1 MEPRSILLKVLRA
14 AAVLIIGSIFLV
26 LLIYGIGTS
35 ISCDYMPL
43 ALDEKAPDALPVG
56 ARLAVRTE
64 LIGMLN
70 QSIDDAQVYFLSVT
84 SLPGYSNR
92 FVSRH
97 VPIPT
102 GTVFRVIGFRRPHNP
117 ICYGSEW
124 IVVLGAEK
132 PINGTGDEI
141 HMDIET
147 AKNPSFM
154 VRN

>member
-14 AAVLIIGSIFLV
+14 AAMLIIGSIFLV
-26 LLIYGIGTS
+26 FLIYGIGTS

-56 ARLAVRTE
+56 TRLAVRTE

-70 QSIDDAQVYFLSVT
+70 QSIDHAQVYFLSIT
-84 SLPGYSNR
+84 PPPGYSNR
-92 FVSRH
+92 FVSRR
-97 VPIPT
+97 VPIPI
-102 GTVFRVIGFRRPHNP
+102 GTIFRVIGFRRPHNP
-117 ICYGSEW
+117 ICYGYEW
-124 IVVLGAEK
+124 KVILEAEK
-132 PINGTGDEI
+132 PINGSGDEI
-141 HMDIET
+141 QMGIET

>member
-1 MEPRSILLKVLRA
+1 M
-14 AAVLIIGSIFLV
+14 LIIGSVLLV
-26 LLIYGIGTS
+26 LLIYAIGTS

-43 ALDEKAPDALPVG
+43 ALDEKAPDALLIG
-56 ARLAVRTE
+56 TRLAVRTE
-64 LIGMLN
+64 LIGMLD
-70 QSIDDAQVYFLSVT
+70 QSIDDAQVYVLNIT
-84 SLPGYSNR
+84 PLPGYSNR
-92 FVSRH
+92 FVSRR

-117 ICYGSEW
+117 VCYGFEW

-132 PINGTGDEI
+132 PINGAGDEI
-141 HMDIET
+141 HMGIAT